1 MLPHPMPSFMRN
13 RLAAAA
19 AVTGLLILVTPAL
32 ATQGHGE
39 PEGLW
44 VHQMSHVFFAFSMG
58 ILIYWLRVRALIQ
71 ETGWRYIQ
79 YSAFLFILWTID
91 AFSVHFMEEQLRI
104 VESTKINPWTIE
116 IESPYD
122 SLWFNLLYYF
132 TKLDHLFCVP
142 ALFLLYLGLKRLLH
156 KAYLAGHGDYAP

>member
-1 MLPHPMPSFMRN
+1 MKN
-13 RLAAAA
+13 RIAAAA
-19 AVTGLLILVTPAL
+19 ALPALLILVTPAL

-44 VHQMSHVFFAFSMG
+44 VHQMSHVFFALSMG
-58 ILIYWLRVRALIQ
+58 ILIYWLRLRNLIQ
-71 ETGWRYIQ
+71 EIGWRYIQ

-91 AFSVHFMEEQLRI
+91 AFLVHLLEEQLNI
-104 VESTKINPWTIE
+104 VELSKIDPWTIE
-116 IESPYD
+116 IQSTYD
-122 SLWFNLLYYF
+122 SLGLNLFYYL

-156 KAYLAGHGDYAP
+156 KASLASDGEIVP